1 MSSQKAG
8 LTAHLAAIKAY
19 NAGRREFG
27 LRRGDADAREGQYSH
42 RRRDFGGSIADPRR
56 ASRILRSGRELSR
69 RARCLSRQRPCR
81 HRVPPGRRRGDD
93 GGGGR
98 QGDRPARCLFCHARA
113 RRHQCFARHSHRASG
128 FDAAR
133 HVCWPSGTRH
143 ARARGV
149 SGNRLSRHVRLD
161 DQVGDRDRGPGAHT
175 GNRLTRFLYGGE
187 RPAGAG
193 RRQPA
198 RGHADRACRRR

>member
-1 MSSQKAG
+1 MRGKDNIR
-8 LTAHLAAIKAY
+8 TAAEILVDQLRIHGVRHVFCVPGESYLAV
-19 NAGRREFG
+19 
-27 LRRGDADAREGQYSH
+27 LDAFHD
-42 RRRDFGGSIADPRR
+42 RDLD
-56 ASRILRSGRELSR
+56 
-69 RARCLSRQRPCR
+69 R
-81 HRVPPGRRRGDD
+81 HRVPPGRRRSDD
-93 GGGGR
+93 GGGGG

-133 HVCWPSGTRH
+133 HVCWPGGARH

-149 SGNRLSRHVRLD
+149 PGNRLSRHVRLD
-161 DQVGDRDRGPGAHT
+161 DQVGDRDRGPGAYT
-175 GNRLTRFLYGGE
+175 GSRLARFLYGGE

-198 RGHADRACRRR
+198 